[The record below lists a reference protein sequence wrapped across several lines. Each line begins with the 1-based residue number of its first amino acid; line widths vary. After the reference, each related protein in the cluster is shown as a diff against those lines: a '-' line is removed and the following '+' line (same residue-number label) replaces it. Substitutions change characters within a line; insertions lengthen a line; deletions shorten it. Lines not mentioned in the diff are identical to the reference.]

1 MKMMKSQYSP
11 KKNPIVSPV
20 TALCILVTIDMFSVS
35 LVVPLLHQYYKNAGV
50 HSASQREMLSSLYSS
65 SQIAGGLMIGALSD
79 LGYLSRRR
87 ILFLSFLG
95 SAVSYGMIVVGN
107 LRALIFSRVCVGLVK
122 QTVTVSTSLLARYTS
137 IEGRAA
143 AMGKIT
149 ASSTFAWILGPSI
162 GALLYKNIG
171 VSAPALTA
179 SALFLVNSALAAILL
194 PSNVDD
200 LANDTTKKDA
210 PNKKESSSGRIE
222 SFTANLKVCFDSSM
236 PVVISLLLYGWT
248 ARTTSYANMST
259 FYEEKYFVETHVR
272 GYIKSYQQLL
282 NFIVQSF
289 LVKTLLSK
297 AKGERNA
304 ACIAAIILAAAT
316 LVEVHANFNVFIAIV
331 CPLVAVS
338 VGTIGLSLRSLV
350 TQVTPKESIGSVL
363 AALDVLQNAA
373 SVTVPFYRT
382 LLFNLIAVLGSKDDN
397 ADMVGDPEP
406 RVWLFSSFLHWSI
419 FSVVIICLLLPTFS
433 RGDEGT
439 DKKNR

>member
-1 MKMMKSQYSP
+1 M
-11 KKNPIVSPV
+11 
-20 TALCILVTIDMFSVS
+20 
-35 LVVPLLHQYYKNAGV
+35 
-50 HSASQREMLSSLYSS
+50 
-65 SQIAGGLMIGALSD
+65 LMIL
-79 LGYLSRRR
+79 LMIRQRR
-87 ILFLSFLG
+87 
-95 SAVSYGMIVVGN
+95 MH
-107 LRALIFSRVCVGLVK
+107 
-122 QTVTVSTSLLARYTS
+122 QT
-137 IEGRAA
+137 
-143 AMGKIT
+143 
-149 ASSTFAWILGPSI
+149 
-162 GALLYKNIG
+162 
-171 VSAPALTA
+171 
-179 SALFLVNSALAAILL
+179 
-194 PSNVDD
+194 
-200 LANDTTKKDA
+200 
-210 PNKKESSSGRIE
+210 KKESSSGRIE